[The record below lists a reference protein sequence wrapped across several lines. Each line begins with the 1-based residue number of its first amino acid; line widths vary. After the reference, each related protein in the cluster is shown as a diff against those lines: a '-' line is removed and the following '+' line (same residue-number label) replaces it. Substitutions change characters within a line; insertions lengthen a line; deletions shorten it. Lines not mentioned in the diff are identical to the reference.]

1 MKNKKACYLLF
12 ARLGLVTA
20 ICMTVTACSRP
31 QYYVV
36 QHVQSY
42 SEFETGSCDPVFSNP
57 MMPIDMADHN
67 LGCATKANLRATMVH
82 PSDLE
87 GRYKF
92 PLMEGNRGINPVSK
106 LKGNQP
112 DHASPTTPMTGKD
125 GFDTSAKAPVAQ
137 AAQPA
142 APATKAGLSMSN
154 IASFLK

>member
-1 MKNKKACYLLF
+1 MNNKKIINLSLLS
-12 ARLGLVTA
+12 A
-20 ICMTVTACSRP
+20 ICIFGTACSRP
-31 QYYVV
+31 QYYVT

-67 LGCATKANLRATMVH
+67 LGCATRANLRATLVH
-82 PSDLE
+82 QSDLN

-92 PLMEGNRGINPVSK
+92 PLMEGNRATNPVSK
-106 LKGNQP
+106 LKGNMP
-112 DHASPTTPMTGKD
+112 DHTARMPMTGKD

-142 APATKAGLSMSN
+142 APSPSAGSALSG

>member
-1 MKNKKACYLLF
+1 MKIKKSSYFSFSRLSLMALLC
-12 ARLGLVTA
+12 ASA
-20 ICMTVTACSRP
+20 TACSRP

-92 PLMEGNRGINPVSK
+92 PLMEGNRGTNPVSK

-112 DHASPTTPMTGKD
+112 DHANPRTPMTGKD
-125 GFDTSAKAPVAQ
+125 GFDTSAKAPIAQ

-142 APATKAGLSMSN
+142 APAANAGLSMSN
-154 IASFLK
+154 ITSFLK